1 MGVVFWRGTGRRI
14 RSGSLINNENVVGN
28 EREIKKE
35 RKKLRLA
42 LGKVSRINI

>member
-35 RKKLRLA
+35 KRKIE
-42 LGKVSRINI
+42 VSTWKS